1 MSDNNNNN
9 NNNNGNSNNKNKP
22 TVKKPEVNAKALLE
36 KTEAAFVTEAAKKAQ
51 EAAIAAA
58 NLKAYKG
65 SLKSL
70 NNQQKKKSL
79 VLVKLPYTIL
89 FLLFLAVA
97 LGLRVTEPKTVAEV
111 YQDTFS
117 WVLIGVSL
125 LFMTV
130 AVYKDK

>member
-1 MSDNNNNN
+1 MNNNNN
-9 NNNNGNSNNKNKP
+9 NNNGNGNSNNKNKP

-79 VLVKLPYTIL
+79 VLIKLPYIIL
-89 FLLFLAVA
+89 SILLLAAA
-97 LGLRVTEPKTVAEV
+97 LGLQVTEPKTVVDV
-111 YQDTFS
+111 YHNTFS
-117 WVLIGVSL
+117 WVMTGVSL
-125 LFMTV
+125 LFMII